1 MNKNAY
7 KYEPNKHQET
17 YENKTGKY
25 IFNAGGYS
33 FIVMSPQG
41 EVFIF
46 KKQSV
51 YGSAKEGSL
60 FHKMKNQFGIEQDFE
75 MPIGYVRDN
84 DSVSGLQSH
93 LTHLYI
99 AGHESEDGGFTL
111 LKENSIPA
119 DIETI
124 QNMSEDLNSNE
135 IHTTV

>member
-1 MNKNAY
+1 MAAEINNFISSNTNYQRSKSEQNQAKSEINPELREFLNKNAY

-60 FHKMKNQFGIEQDFE
+60 FHKMKNQFGIE
-75 MPIGYVRDN
+75 PI
-84 DSVSGLQSH
+84 
-93 LTHLYI
+93 
-99 AGHESEDGGFTL
+99 
-111 LKENSIPA
+111 
-119 DIETI
+119 
-124 QNMSEDLNSNE
+124 
-135 IHTTV
+135 